1 MPTPFKPLL
10 VGPLV
15 LSLMTITPGKVAAG
29 SQALNSTATLIT
41 FSSVGYTESIVFN
54 VEIDQKENC
63 KVHSGRINFK
73 TVVKSPQGIDQ
84 IRDGYQTWSNVTE
97 KRFTVQWTGYGVEE
111 KETLTKIID
120 VQTDS
125 VCVEG

>member
-1 MPTPFKPLL
+1 MPTLFRPLF

-15 LSLMTITPGKVAAG
+15 FSLMTITPGKIAAG
-29 SQALNSTATLIT
+29 SKSLNSTATLVT

-54 VEIDQKENC
+54 VDVDQKENC

>member
-1 MPTPFKPLL
+1 
-10 VGPLV
+10 
-15 LSLMTITPGKVAAG
+15 MTITPGKIAAG
-29 SQALNSTATLIT
+29 SKSLNSTATLVT

-54 VEIDQKENC
+54 VDVDQKENC

-73 TVVKSPQGIDQ
+73 TVVKSPRGIDQ

-111 KETLTKIID
+111 KETLTKILD

-125 VCVEG
+125 VCVAG